1 MCSIVS
7 TSMNKLTPLTRLAV
21 FASLLLA
28 SCGEAPSADSARGT
42 PKVLLIGIDGVRPD
56 VLAEVATPHID
67 ALVLEGW
74 YTAEARTT
82 TPSVSGPAWSSML
95 TGVWPDK
102 HGVTNN
108 NFTGRNY
115 AQYPSF
121 LARLEEVRPE
131 LATFAALDW
140 LPLAELEGGDPV
152 IPPAIDAR
160 EIVDGYDLG
169 WGEADGEVTARA
181 VQHLGAADPDALFV
195 YLGNPDETSHRNGS
209 IGAEYRDAIAL
220 ADSHVGMLVDA
231 IRARPAYADEDWLIL
246 ISTDH
251 GRRADGGHG
260 GASPEEMTIFI
271 VASGPAT
278 ATWHGQATSPATA
291 TQPAPRPPTFI
302 VDVAA
307 TALDHLGI
315 ASDTAW
321 QLDGMPL
328 GGSPADRNL
337 AMLDR
342 IRAEGLH
349 RSQLPNTLSYM
360 TDVIG
365 ARLTNSAAMDRAQ
378 EWALGEMQRIGL
390 DNTHREP
397 FMNYGA
403 SWDNEYA
410 SVHMLEP
417 DYQPLVAY
425 PIAHTPGTGGKRT
438 LDVVIADVRTRSDL
452 EPLRGRL
459 RGLAVMSTPPPVI
472 NLERFAR
479 GTPRR
484 TDEEMRALEE
494 PEPPPPPREPPP
506 PTPADPP
513 TPPDPP
519 LNAAER
525 LAFYVE
531 EGVAVVLESNSGW
544 PGAVR
549 GFARPGAKVDMWDRD
564 ATLTS
569 VPIIAVTPEHYNRMY
584 RILERDIPVTV
595 EAEVRNVH
603 GAGASEARNVI
614 GEIPGTDLAHEVVML
629 GAHFDTWHASPNASD
644 NTSGAAVMLEAMR
657 ILKAVGARPRRTI
670 RIALWSGE
678 EQGIF
683 GSSAYVERHFG
694 TPDSPDGTKP
704 AYDDFSV
711 YFNQDYGPGLYR
723 GIWLQGN
730 ENARDLFAAWM
741 EPLSDLGMTT
751 ISPRSVG
758 STDHVP
764 FDRAGLPA
772 FQFLQARVGGTGGHT
787 NLDFYDTLPIDDLV
801 TNAVIMATFVY
812 NAAMADE
819 KVPRK

>member
-121 LARLEEVRPE
+121 LARVEEVRPE

-220 ADSHVGMLVDA
+220 ADQHVGMLVDA
-231 IRARPAYADEDWLIL
+231 IRARPSHATEDWLVL

-278 ATWHGQATSPATA
+278 ATWPGQATSPAAA

-321 QLDGMPL
+321 GLDGMPL

-342 IRAEGLH
+342 IRDEGLN
-349 RSQLPNTLSYM
+349 RSQLPNTLSYL

-378 EWALGEMQRIGL
+378 EWALGEMRRIGL
-390 DNTHREP
+390 ENPHREP
-397 FMNYGA
+397 FMHYGA

-452 EPLRGRL
+452 EPLRGKL

-644 NTSGAAVMLEAMR
+644 NTSGTAVMLEAMR

-801 TNAVIMATFVY
+801 RNAVIMATFVY